1 MQATIGSHR
10 WSRPESDAAPYQRA
24 PSPTTLFTWRY
35 PLANDKLRPDAPD
48 PTYVERLREVRRA
61 LFRLHKAL
69 VDAERA
75 GLERTHGPMTSGL
88 FLQALLQDPDLA
100 WLRPFSGLIVEI
112 DEALAGSEQIS
123 RPAAAAFI
131 QRVHNLV
138 APAEAGADV
147 RSASR
152 YGESSRRDPDV
163 LLTHVELMSRIE
175 AANTGDDEIA

>member
-1 MQATIGSHR
+1 LDNQRNRRDRSDPSHL
-10 WSRPESDAAPYQRA
+10 QG
-24 PSPTTLFTWRY
+24 
-35 PLANDKLRPDAPD
+35 
-48 PTYVERLREVRRA
+48 LREVRLA

-75 GLERTHGPMTSGL
+75 GLERDAGPMTSGV

-112 DEALAGSEQIS
+112 DEALAASEPIS
-123 RPAAAAFI
+123 PGDAEAFI
-131 QRVHNLV
+131 GRVEDLV
-138 APAEAGADV
+138 SPAEAGSDERA
-147 RSASR
+147 ASR

-175 AANTGDDEIA
+175 AARQDG

>member
-1 MQATIGSHR
+1 MANEKR
-10 WSRPESDAAPYQRA
+10 RSDQ
-24 PSPTTLFTWRY
+24 S
-35 PLANDKLRPDAPD
+35 D
-48 PTYVERLREVRRA
+48 PPHVQKLREVRGA

-75 GLERTHGPMTSGL
+75 GLERDTGPMTSGV

-112 DEALAGSEQIS
+112 DEALAGSEQIAPGDTATFV
-123 RPAAAAFI
+123 RL
-131 QRVHNLV
+131 VEDLV

-152 YGESSRRDPDV
+152 YGDSSRRDPDV

-175 AANTGDDEIA
+175 DSRSRDDEIA